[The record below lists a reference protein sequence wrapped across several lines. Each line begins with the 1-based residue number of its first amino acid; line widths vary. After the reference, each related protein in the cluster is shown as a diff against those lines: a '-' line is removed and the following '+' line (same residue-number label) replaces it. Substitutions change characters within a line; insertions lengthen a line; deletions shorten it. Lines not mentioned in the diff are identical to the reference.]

1 MSTIES
7 IPQPPAPLTD
17 VNPAPASGQ
26 ANGASPA
33 PLPPTAIEGFDRWV
47 KGFQKYES
55 VLGEMAKASADT
67 KFKDELATI
76 EHWFKVL
83 TESERTTALY
93 TLLQHSN
100 QDQLQFLLTVIQK
113 KIQPPEVP
121 KLTTISSLA
130 SQDGPTK
137 SRLGKLILRPPS
149 LNIAEPGSP
158 TTPTPNTSTNP
169 GDFVGLPPSDDANQ
183 ETNPANA
190 SIPGLAG
197 INPYTLNM
205 LANAGLS
212 NEAQLLAAQLVMSG
226 LVKPSGI
233 LQQPLP
239 RTKKPLPLT
248 NWRTPTSARYPT
260 SALRSSGLRP
270 PPSAL
275 KSAGLKSSGLDSAPF
290 MDSPR
295 EEDFDPEMLKDI
307 PAWLRGLRLHK
318 YTQCFEGMTWEA
330 MVVLDGDALEAKG
343 VAALGAR
350 RRLLRTFEHVRKR
363 MGLEEPNSATPTTTV
378 MPTPAVTVKPAVE
391 HEKVPHSAFPR
402 SKLSINS
409 PIFTPTWETKVP
421 HSASP
426 AIVAT
431 LVPEASVTPAAPA
444 PAEPTEP
451 AEPAAPT
458 TLPAPTET
466 PAAVEKSAAPIT
478 PAAAAPNVID
488 DLSS

>member
-26 ANGASPA
+26 ANGAT
-33 PLPPTAIEGFDRWV
+33 PPPPAIEGFDRWV

-83 TESERTTALY
+83 NESERTTALY

-100 QDQLQFLLTVIQK
+100 QDQLQFFLTVIQK
-113 KIQPPEVP
+113 KIQPPEES
-121 KLTTISSLA
+121 KATTTY
-130 SQDGPTK
+130 QDGPTK
-137 SRLGKLILRPPS
+137 TRLGKLIFRPPS
-149 LNIAEPGSP
+149 LNITDPGSP
-158 TTPTPNTSTNP
+158 TTPTPNTTNNA
-169 GDFVGLPPSDDANQ
+169 GNFEELPSLNQ
-183 ETNPANA
+183 DNK
-190 SIPGLAG
+190 PGLT
-197 INPYTLNM
+197 PDTLNM

-233 LQQPLP
+233 LQQTLSKS
-239 RTKKPLPLT
+239 KKPIPSAV
-248 NWRTPTSARYPT
+248 NWRTPSSARYPT
-260 SALRSSGLRP
+260 SALRSSGLRQP
-270 PPSAL
+270 ASAL
-275 KSAGLKSSGLDSAPF
+275 KSAGLKSSGLESATF

-295 EEDFDPEMLKDI
+295 EEDFNPEMLKDI

-318 YTQCFEGMTWEA
+318 YTQCFEGMNWEA
-330 MVVLDGDALEAKG
+330 IVVLDDAALETKG

-363 MGLEEPNSATPTTTV
+363 MGLEEPNSATPTTSV
-378 MPTPAVTVKPAVE
+378 MPAPAVTVKPASE
-391 HEKVPHSAFPR
+391 SEKVPHSAFPR

-409 PIFTPTWETKVP
+409 PVFTPNWETKAP
-421 HSASP
+421 HSAVL
-426 AIVAT
+426 VAT
-431 LVPEASVTPAAPA
+431 VSTQVPAPAPAAPA
-444 PAEPTEP
+444 APTE
-451 AEPAAPT
+451 PT

-466 PAAVEKSAAPIT
+466 SAAAEES
-478 PAAAAPNVID
+478 AAAAPNVVD
-488 DLSS
+488 DRSS